1 MKSTHFFNYFS
12 FLLFFVAIVLLSCQ
26 KGEIKMSKSWLKTD
40 KVISK
45 LTEKFGKDQAERIET
60 GVKQAASLW
69 TKEIGSAEQFVK
81 FCEQQ
86 FITDPE
92 VLSKTFQR
100 FEKNLEQI
108 YGLNVEMQRTLQEPI
123 QLDIGPILPVDML
136 FADYDPFAHLS
147 DDFFKTRIAFATLLN
162 FHLYSLKERLKL
174 GPEWTRKQ
182 WAQARLV
189 QHFSTRVP
197 SDVKQKI
204 SRAYVA
210 ADHYISNYN
219 IFMNNLLTPEGERLF
234 PEGLKLITHWGLR
247 DELKAQYANPDG
259 FPGQKMI
266 QKVMERII
274 TQTIPEVVIDNP
286 RADWEPVNNT
296 VSPADGADESVSNST
311 EPNTRYKHLLE
322 VFRAEKSADPYCP
335 HLPTFIDRKFQ
346 EAREIPEEKFEKL
359 LTSVLEAPVARDV
372 AALIEKRLGRKLEP
386 FDIWYNGF
394 KQRGAYD
401 EKKLDEIVG
410 SRYPTVESFQKDIPF
425 ILRNLGFAPE
435 KAIFLSSKI
444 IVDPSRGA
452 GHAMGAGRREDNA
465 HLRTRIPKTGMKYK
479 GFNIAIHELGH
490 NVEQVFSLNEVD
502 HTLLQGVPN
511 TAFTEGF
518 AFTFQARDLQVL
530 GLKKEDPLT
539 EHLKAL
545 DTFWSTFEISGVGL
559 VDMKIWRW
567 MYDFPKAS
575 PEQLNKA
582 VLSIA
587 KQVWNKYFAP
597 VLGMKDQILLAVYSH
612 IIDAGMYTPDYPLGY
627 IIQFQI
633 EQYFKDKNLATEME
647 RMCKLG
653 SITPDVWMTSA
664 VGEGIST
671 EPLIQAAQV
680 AVKELL

>member
-1 MKSTHFFNYFS
+1 MNSPHFFKYFS

-26 KGEIKMSKSWLKTD
+26 KGDQKMSKSMLKTD
-40 KVISK
+40 KVISN
-45 LTEKFGKDQAERIET
+45 LTEKFGKNQVERIET
-60 GVKQAASLW
+60 GVNQAASLW
-69 TKEIGSAEQFVK
+69 TKKDGSADEFAQ
-81 FCEQQ
+81 FCEEQ

-92 VLSKTFQR
+92 KLSITFQR

-123 QLDIGPILPVDML
+123 QLDIEPLLPADML
-136 FADYDPFAHLS
+136 FANFDPFAHLT
-147 DDFFKTRIAFATLLN
+147 DDFFKTRIAFVTLLN
-162 FHLYSLKERLKL
+162 FPLYSLEERLKF
-174 GPEWTRKQ
+174 GPNWTREQ

-204 SRAYVA
+204 SQAYVA

-219 IFMNNLLTPEGERLF
+219 IYMNNLLTPEGERFF

-247 DELKAQYANPDG
+247 DELKALYANPDG

-274 TQTIPEVVIDNP
+274 TQTIPDVVIDNP
-286 RADWEPVNNT
+286 KVDWEPVNNT
-296 VSPADGADESVSNST
+296 VSPADGANESVSNNA

-322 VFRAEKSADPYCP
+322 VFRAEKSADRYYP

-346 EAREIPEEKFEKL
+346 ETREIPEEKFEEL
-359 LTSVLEAPVARDV
+359 LTSVLEAPVANDV

-410 SRYPTVESFQKDIPF
+410 NRYPTVESFQNEIPF
-425 ILRNLGFAPE
+425 ILRNLGFGPE
-435 KAIFLSSKI
+435 KAKFLSSKI
-444 IVDPSRGA
+444 IVDPSRGV

-490 NVEQVFSLNEVD
+490 NVEQVLSLNEVD
-502 HTLLQGVPN
+502 YTLLQGVPN

-518 AFTFQARDLQVL
+518 AFVFQARDLQVL
-530 GLKKEDPLT
+530 GLKKEDMSA
-539 EHLKAL
+539 ENLKAL
-545 DTFWSTFEISGVGL
+545 DTFWSTFEISGVGI

-567 MYDFPKAS
+567 MYAHPKAS
-575 PEQLNKA
+575 PEQLNEA
-582 VLSIA
+582 VLAIA
-587 KQVWNKYFAP
+587 KEVWNKYFAP
-597 VLGMKDQILLAVYSH
+597 VLGMEDQILLAVYSH
-612 IIDAGMYTPDYPLGY
+612 IIDAGMYIPDYPLGY

-633 EQYFKDKNLATEME
+633 EQYFKNKNLATEME

-653 SITPDVWMTSA
+653 SITPDAWMTSA
-664 VGEGIST
+664 VGDGIST
-671 EPLIQAAQV
+671 EPLIKAAEV
-680 AVKELL
+680 AVKEVK